1 MVTVVARVGDAA
13 IEKGGAAYS
22 VVVDVRTVGI
32 EVRQG
37 DERIVVIVVVV
48 DEVVDGPT
56 SAGLGEG
63 SCRMKVEG
71 LVGRRGREWRSV
83 GGGSDLDGLM
93 MACCF

>member
-48 DEVVDGPT
+48 DGPT